1 MSSKLPT
8 LFDMLDPD
16 KKVEPAQNVN
26 KQEKEEKKEEI
37 KEEKIEEIKEEK
49 IEEIKEEKI
58 KRIIIVSY
66 LG

>member
-26 KQEKEEKKEEI
+26 KQEKEEKR
-37 KEEKIEEIKEEK
+37 
-49 IEEIKEEKI
+49 
-58 KRIIIVSY
+58 KRKKKRK
-66 LG
+66 